1 MRKDLIRKYIWLIDT
16 INQAGSEGITFAR
29 IAEKWKSNILLSKGT
44 EYAWRTFMNHKDDVY
59 ELFGIQIECRKSD
72 NTYHIADR
80 SELKDAAG
88 FKRWVFD
95 ALSLSNQ
102 LSESSALRDRV
113 LLEDN
118 PSGQEF
124 VAAILEAMRNNKMV
138 TFSYKPFWVAEGR
151 VSNLYHVEPYAL
163 KYFRRRWY
171 LLGKYGDNPL
181 RVYALDRML
190 DIDIEFEDFTLPA
203 DFDAEDFFNSC
214 FGIIVGDEEPQLIQ
228 LKVDAFQANYLHS
241 LPLHHSQK
249 VVEQTKDYTIF
260 SYFLRITYDLR
271 QELLALGDTVEVLY
285 PKALR
290 KTMADTC
297 RRMAKRNK

>member
-29 IAEKWKSNILLSKGT
+29 IAQKWESNILLSKGS

-124 VAAILEAMRNNKMV
+124 VAAILEAMRSNKMV
-138 TFSYKPFWVAEGR
+138 TFSYKPFWVAKGR

-203 DFDAEDFFNSC
+203 DFDAADFFNSC

-249 VVEQTKDYTIF
+249 VVEQTKEYTIF
-260 SYFLRITYDLR
+260 SYFLRITYDFK
-271 QELLALGDTVEVLY
+271 QELLALGDTTEVLY

-290 KTMADTC
+290 KEMSTICKKMAQ
-297 RRMAKRNK
+297 RNK